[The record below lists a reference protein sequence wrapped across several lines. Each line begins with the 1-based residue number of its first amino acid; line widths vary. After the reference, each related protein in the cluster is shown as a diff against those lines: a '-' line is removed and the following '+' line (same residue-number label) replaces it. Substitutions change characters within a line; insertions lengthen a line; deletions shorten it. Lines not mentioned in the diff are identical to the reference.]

1 MLVLLPL
8 LEFIGAL
15 HNLRI
20 SHEKWDLRMLVY
32 NRSTTV
38 ILDSGP
44 TAPFVRG
51 APLNG

>member
-1 MLVLLPL
+1 MLILLL
-8 LEFIGAL
+8 FLEFTGAP
-15 HNLRI
+15 HNLHI
-20 SHEKWDLRMLVY
+20 SHEMWNLRMLVY

-38 ILDSGP
+38 ILDSRP